1 MYSSYLL
8 LCNKLPPKHHAL
20 IKQILI
26 MSQYGGQESG
36 CSLLAGSSASESI
49 TKLESRPKLGLY
61 LCEASLY
68 QGFPGGSESKE
79 SACNAGDGGLI
90 PELGRFPG
98 ERNGYPLQ
106 LPGEFHGQ
114 MSRVGYSPWGC
125 IESDRT

>member
-36 CSLLAGSSASESI
+36 CSLLAGSSASGSI

-79 SACNAGDGGLI
+79 SACNAGDGGFD
-90 PELGRFPG
+90 P
-98 ERNGYPLQ
+98 
-106 LPGEFHGQ
+106 
-114 MSRVGYSPWGC
+114 RVGKVPWRKEWLPTPAAWRIPWTDEPGGL
-125 IESDRT
+125 